1 MKRTYY
7 KLVIPGGSFAD
18 ITSVEVNQTTGFRK
32 QIETPEEIEL
42 AIRNFAGENN
52 NTMTDASREYWRK
65 LASTI
70 EVYKVVEEIATV
82 EFNNPYNV

>member
-7 KLVIPGGSFAD
+7 KLVIPGGSFSD

-32 QIETPEEIEL
+32 LIETPEEIEL
-42 AIRNFAGENN
+42 AIRDFAGENN
-52 NTMTDASREYWRK
+52 SNLTDENRAYWRK
-65 LASTI
+65 LAGTI
-70 EVYKVVEEIATV
+70 EVYKVVEESTDV